1 MNFGVFL
8 RFFASEYGVHR
19 RRKTEKIHSKFIK
32 PRLTN
37 FGVFLRFLLRNFYAK
52 SP

>member
-19 RRKTEKIHSKFIK
+19 RRKIEKIHSKFIE

>member
-8 RFFASEYGVHR
+8 RFSASEYGVHR
-19 RRKTEKIHSKFIK
+19 RRKTEKIHSKFIE

-37 FGVFLRFLLRNFYAK
+37 FGVLFHFSPRYFYAK
-52 SP
+52 PP